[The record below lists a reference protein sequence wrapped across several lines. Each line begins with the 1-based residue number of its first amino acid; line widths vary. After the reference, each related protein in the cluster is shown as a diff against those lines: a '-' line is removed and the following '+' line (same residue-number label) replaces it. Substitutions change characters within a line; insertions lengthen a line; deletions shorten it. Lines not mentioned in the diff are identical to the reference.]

1 MSVENEKIQDVTKNI
16 ETNEAQAT
24 ELKSDELEQVTGGTV
39 KEYEQ
44 LISAIAG
51 NDKLSGLTTAAT
63 HAPIGNLIA
72 SEFLEDFLEDNLG
85 IKTDISLGVLGTG
98 AFSSHNTYTDK
109 RTGRSLTHE
118 EVIEI
123 IQRFC

>member
-1 MSVENEKIQDVTKNI
+1 MSEIK
-16 ETNEAQAT
+16 TNETQSA

-51 NDKLSGLTTAAT
+51 NDKLRVLGEFAT
-63 HAPIGNLIA
+63 HVPIGNLI
-72 SEFLEDFLEDNLG
+72 SREFLEDFLDEHLG
-85 IKTDISLGVLGTG
+85 IKADISLGVLGTG